1 MKINNNISA
10 VITNKQLLRTED
22 SLAGAM
28 ERLSSGLRINHAAD
42 DPSGMAISGKM
53 DIQIEA
59 LDLAS
64 RNANDGI
71 SVIQTADGAMNEV
84 TSMLQRMR
92 ELSVQ
97 AANGINSLSDK
108 QQIQAEISQLR
119 EEIDR
124 ISSSTE
130 FNTKQLLDGS
140 LDERVY
146 ADKVS
151 RIAVSDSVAAGFY
164 KLKIDKAAQPASI
177 ATTFNGS
184 QAVPE
189 GAAGSISINGAEV
202 TLTKGMTGEEVEQ
215 ALRDAAEI
223 GEVDY
228 PTVKTD
234 ALGNTTKSYAFTTKE
249 YGAHAGL
256 TITGD
261 ENVAKF
267 LGLTMKNGV
276 VVDGTGKPSGK
287 DAVVSLTTW
296 NQDAGSEHRSQFS
309 DTATVTTDGNR
320 MKITDKSGFSIEF
333 LADAGVEGTDGELEL
348 EVTTMGPMTLQI
360 GANENQSM
368 MVRIPS
374 ISADNLYLDSIDVTT
389 VNGAS
394 KAIATLDEAIARVN
408 QVRADLGAAQNRLEH
423 TTKSLDETSENMTSA
438 LSRIEDVDM
447 AQEMSEYTKYNVLQQ
462 AGTSALAQ
470 ANQIPQ
476 MALQLLQ

>member
-84 TSMLQRMR
+84 TSMIQRMR

-184 QAVPE
+184 QAVPA

-276 VVDGTGKPSGK
+276 VVDGTEKPSGK

-333 LADAGVEGTDGELEL
+333 LADEGVKGDLEL

-394 KAIATLDEAIARVN
+394 KAIATLDEALARVN

-447 AQEMSEYTKYNVLQQ
+447 AQEMTEYTKYNVLQQ

>member
-84 TSMLQRMR
+84 TSMIQRMR

-184 QAVPE
+184 QAVPA

-276 VVDGTGKPSGK
+276 VVDGTEKPSGK

-296 NQDAGSEHRSQFS
+296 SQDAGSEHRSQFS

-333 LADAGVEGTDGELEL
+333 LADDGVKGDLEL

-394 KAIATLDEAIARVN
+394 KAIATLDEALARVN

-447 AQEMSEYTKYNVLQQ
+447 AQEMTEYTKYNVLQQ

>member
-84 TSMLQRMR
+84 TSMIQRMR

-184 QAVPE
+184 QAVPA

-276 VVDGTGKPSGK
+276 VVDGTEKPSGK

-333 LADAGVEGTDGELEL
+333 LADDGVKGDLEL

-447 AQEMSEYTKYNVLQQ
+447 AQEMTEYTKYNVLQQ

>member
-234 ALGNTTKSYAFTTKE
+234 ALGNTTKSYAFTSKE

-256 TITGD
+256 TIAGD
-261 ENVAKF
+261 ENVANF

-276 VVDGTGKPSGK
+276 VVDGTEKPSGK

-333 LADAGVEGTDGELEL
+333 LADEGVKGDLEL

>member
-276 VVDGTGKPSGK
+276 VVDGTEKPSGK

-309 DTATVTTDGNR
+309 DC
-320 MKITDKSGFSIEF
+320 
-333 LADAGVEGTDGELEL
+333 
-348 EVTTMGPMTLQI
+348 
-360 GANENQSM
+360 
-368 MVRIPS
+368 
-374 ISADNLYLDSIDVTT
+374 
-389 VNGAS
+389 
-394 KAIATLDEAIARVN
+394 
-408 QVRADLGAAQNRLEH
+408 
-423 TTKSLDETSENMTSA
+423 
-438 LSRIEDVDM
+438 
-447 AQEMSEYTKYNVLQQ
+447 
-462 AGTSALAQ
+462 
-470 ANQIPQ
+470 
-476 MALQLLQ
+476 LL

>member
-84 TSMLQRMR
+84 TSMIQRMR

-184 QAVPE
+184 QAVPA

-276 VVDGTGKPSGK
+276 VVDGTEKPSGK

-333 LADAGVEGTDGELEL
+333 LADDGVKGDLEL

-394 KAIATLDEAIARVN
+394 KAIATLDEALARVN

-447 AQEMSEYTKYNVLQQ
+447 AQEMTEYTKYNVLQQ

>member
-84 TSMLQRMR
+84 TSMIQRMR

-184 QAVPE
+184 QAVPA

-276 VVDGTGKPSGK
+276 VVDGTEKPSGK

-296 NQDAGSEHRSQFS
+296 SQDAGSEHRSQFS

-333 LADAGVEGTDGELEL
+333 LADDGVKGDLEL